1 MLLAMNAQ
9 SAFQPAR
16 HTLFNTPG
24 ITPMLRFFSR
34 ICMRS
39 LGWRIVGDLPAANPK
54 AVLIAAPHTS
64 NWDLPYSLMACFVL
78 GIRPYWLGKASLFK
92 FPFGGLMRWL
102 GGIGVDRS
110 RSHNLVAA
118 AVEGF
123 SLHEGPLL
131 LMIPPEGTRSKVR
144 EWKTGFYFIA
154 QGAGVPVILAY
165 MDHGK
170 KEAGLGPVLETTGDV
185 TIDMA
190 KVKAFYAPIRGL
202 KAHQFDASH

>member
-1 MLLAMNAQ
+1 MLLAMQ
-9 SAFQPAR
+9 TPGGFHPAAL
-16 HTLFNTPG
+16 TLFNTPVV
-24 ITPMLRFFSR
+24 TPLLRLFSW
-34 ICMRS
+34 ICMRA
-39 LGWRIVGDLPAANPK
+39 LGWRIVGQLPADNPK

-64 NWDLPYSLMACFVL
+64 NWDLPYSLMTCFVL

-110 RSHNLVAA
+110 RSHNLVAS

-123 SLHEGPLL
+123 SQHQGPLL

-154 QGAGVPVILAY
+154 QGAGVPVVLAY

-170 KEAGLGPVLETTGDV
+170 REAGLGPVLATTGDV

-190 KVKAFYAPIRGL
+190 TVKAFYAPIRGL
-202 KAHQFDASH
+202 KADQFDAG